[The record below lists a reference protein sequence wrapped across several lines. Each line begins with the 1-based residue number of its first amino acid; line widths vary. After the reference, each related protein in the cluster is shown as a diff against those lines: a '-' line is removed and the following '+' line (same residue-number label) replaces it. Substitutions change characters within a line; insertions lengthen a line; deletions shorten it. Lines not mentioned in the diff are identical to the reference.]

1 VLPVLLLFIW
11 SVRSN
16 GGQKDESRSS
26 TSQVLRSK
34 KNGSDM
40 ICLNQNL
47 GLVINGESVKAHGE
61 KLAKLPAFIL
71 VSTGPE
77 LASRHR

>member
-1 VLPVLLLFIW
+1 VLSVLLLFIW
-11 SVRSN
+11 SVRSD
-16 GGQKDESRSS
+16 GGRKEESRSS
-26 TSQVLRSK
+26 TSQVLRRK

-61 KLAKLPAFIL
+61 KLAELPAFIL
-71 VSTGPE
+71 ISMGPE
-77 LASRHR
+77 LASRHK